1 MNLNKLLPRFSIRAK
16 LAIAFTLL
24 AVLPLIAVVAVGT
37 RTTIRKVRTH
47 ARETL
52 QHDVES
58 AQRQMEQSLEGVAQ
72 DIAYLASMVPGL
84 LEGREVSGQWEAAR
98 PSMVSFLAVN
108 KTIFRLKVFGAD
120 GRLRFAAHAPDAD
133 VAPETDDDAGGLYYV
148 LRAQSLEP
156 GERLMMPVELRR
168 NQDGGDGVA
177 TLSAVAILLPIIDP
191 SGTMQGTI
199 VGEAYASLLFD
210 GLEPGSPHLGGV
222 TGLVDSDG
230 FVLYHSA
237 LKRDWSKLLISPAD
251 LELPSELSPDVIE
264 AVLSGSPGTVTT
276 ADKLIVSFVPL
287 RIAQSGIRP
296 LMLYRAIPRSV
307 LEAPVRDFLGWV
319 TVGGAVVLAIV
330 LGLAVLAAH
339 QLTQPIYQ
347 LRQGAR
353 RLAEGATDT
362 PLEIETNDEL
372 EDLAADFSAMAE
384 ALSEHRHKLEDLVAE
399 RTRELL
405 EAHAELEGILRHSA
419 DAIVGLDAAGRIRVW
434 NQGAESLFGYT
445 TAEAVHQDVDV
456 LLLPPGADSAVE
468 AAFIRHELETHGAV
482 VNLRTTRVPKDGEPV
497 PVSLTQTLIRDEH
510 GEPLG
515 HSLIIRDIT
524 AQAKLEEHMLRSERL
539 AAVSVMAAGLAHEV
553 NNPLAVIGNRIECMQ
568 QEVRERWPECNIE
581 ADLAVL
587 HDHTN
592 RLREL
597 TRDLLRFAKD
607 EGDEPRPLALDE
619 LLSRVARLM
628 EQTLRSRSIHLDVH
642 TESDLPQPRGSEK
655 AIETVCMNLLMNAAD
670 ATPPGGVVTVETR
683 RSVAGAAVEFEV
695 SDTGTGVPPELQHRI
710 FEPFFTT
717 KGSSRG
723 TGLGLALCRS
733 IIERHGGSIRVE
745 ARKGGGSR
753 FIVSLPVTSP
763 EVAWTS
769 LPY

>member
-16 LAIAFTLL
+16 LAIAFALL

-37 RTTIRKVRTH
+37 WTTIREVRTH

-52 QHDVES
+52 QHDVEF

-72 DIAYLASMVPGL
+72 DITYLASMVPGL
-84 LEGREVSGQWEAAR
+84 LEGREVSGQWGTAR
-98 PSMVSFLAVN
+98 PSMVSFLAAN
-108 KTIFRLKVFGAD
+108 ETIFRLKVFGAD

-133 VAPETDDDAGGLYYV
+133 VATETDDDAGGLYYL
-148 LRAQSLEP
+148 LRAQSLQP

-168 NQDGGDGVA
+168 KQNGGDGVA

-191 SGTMQGTI
+191 SGTMQGAI

-210 GLEPGSPHLGGV
+210 GLELGSPHLGGV

-230 FVLYHSA
+230 LVLYHSA
-237 LKRDWSKLLISPAD
+237 LKRDWSKLLVSPAD

-264 AVLSGSPGTVTT
+264 AMLSGSPGTVTT
-276 ADKLIVSFVPL
+276 PDKLIVSFVPL

-296 LMLYRAIPRSV
+296 LILYRAIPQST

-319 TVGGAVVLAIV
+319 TVGGSVVLGIV

-339 QLTQPIYQ
+339 QFTQPIYQ

-353 RLAEGATDT
+353 RLAHGATET
-362 PLEIETNDEL
+362 PLKIETNDEL
-372 EDLAADFSAMAE
+372 EDLAADFSTMAE
-384 ALSEHRHKLEDLVAE
+384 ALSKHRHKLEDLVAE
-399 RTRELL
+399 RTRELR

-445 TAEAVHQDVDV
+445 AAEAVHQDVDA
-456 LLLPPGADSAVE
+456 LLSPPGADSAVE
-468 AAFIRHELETHGAV
+468 AAFLRNELQTHGAV

-497 PVSLTQTLIRDEH
+497 PVSLTQTLIRDEE
-510 GEPLG
+510 GKPLG
-515 HSLIIRDIT
+515 QSLIIRDIT

-568 QEVRERWPECNIE
+568 QEVRERWPECDIDT
-581 ADLAVL
+581 DLAVL

-597 TRDLLRFAKD
+597 TRDLLKFAKD
-607 EGDEPRPLALDE
+607 EDDEPRPLALDE
-619 LLSRVARLM
+619 LSSRVARLM
-628 EQTLRSRSIHLDVH
+628 EQTFRSRSIHLDVH

-655 AIETVCMNLLMNAAD
+655 AMETVCMNLLMNAAD
-670 ATPPGGVVTVETR
+670 ATPPGGVVTLETR
-683 RSVAGAAVEFEV
+683 RSDAGAAVELEV
-695 SDTGTGVPPELQHRI
+695 SDTGTGVPAELQHRI

-717 KGSSRG
+717 KGATRG

-745 ARKGGGSR
+745 PRKGGGSR
-753 FIVSLPVTSP
+753 FIVSLPVTSS
-763 EVAWTS
+763 EIAWTS